1 MQEEEGNPSLEAPQ
15 VLHPPH
21 PMGVAVLPSSDRK
34 LSVPGSVSGSV
45 RRVYPQALEFIDHV
59 AAMGGYASSLGVLLL
74 LGSLSLLLLTVKIGS
89 TLLFMWATALCFISL
104 IFIQVDWVG
113 FRYNPVLLNR
123 TTGKIHVFASGLLPW
138 WQWGWNLWGR
148 PPGEVRSYDW
158 DLIRGEIVQVSVFT
172 GQIVRREQGL
182 VFAVTEFPG
191 SPNVVERFGVGT
203 MDGYGLIDGLLSR
216 WEFIR
221 AFMRN
226 EGPLWRPGDG
236 LYAEESEGFW
246 ESLLFLQ
253 PIHWLVTD
261 SSTRRQWWMWPL
273 GLLMLKGLPLT
284 AYIGLMRYLSGRF
297 KREPVWPK
305 EVLDTLGGQPLTE
318 AELLEIASAEAGD
331 SKVAR

>member
-1 MQEEEGNPSLEAPQ
+1 MQEGEGNPSLEAPQ

-34 LSVPGSVSGSV
+34 LPVPGSVSGAV
-45 RRVYPQALEFIDHV
+45 RRVYPQALEIVDHA
-59 AAMGGYASSLGVLLL
+59 AAMGGYASSLGCLF
-74 LGSLSLLLLTVKIGS
+74 LSLALFLLCLGFLFGMVSLIAFAIFKI
-89 TLLFMWATALCFISL
+89 WISL
-104 IFIQVDWVG
+104 IFIQVDWAG
-113 FRYNPVLLNR
+113 FRSHPVLVNR
-123 TTGKIHVFASGLLPW
+123 VTGKVHVFTSGLLPW

-148 PPGEVRSYDW
+148 PPCEVRSYDW

-182 VFAVTEFPG
+182 VFAVTESPG

-203 MDGYGLIDGLLSR
+203 MDGYGLVDGLLSR

-236 LYAEESEGFW
+236 LYAEESESFW

-261 SSTRRQWWMWPL
+261 SSTRGQWWMWPL
-273 GLLMLKGLPLT
+273 GLLMLTGLPLT

-305 EVLDTLGGQPLTE
+305 EVMDTLGGQPLTE

-331 SKVAR
+331 SKFAR